1 MDKKKK
7 SHISLS
13 LSRFNVITTILKNKI
28 KNFKSVVFN
37 NKSVIE
43 NYFFMTILQILN
55 SFFYLLIYP
64 YLIRVL
70 GSEGYG
76 TFVFA
81 TSVAT
86 YFLFFINFGFDLP
99 ATKAIAENAENRY
112 NQRNIL
118 SCIFTSKSYL
128 FIISSLVFGILL
140 FTVPVFEKNKEVFLL
155 CFFNVYSF
163 VLFPQWYFQGIQKM
177 KIVTYIQLG
186 LKLASLPL
194 IFLLIK
200 SPQDLILYVFIIS
213 ITNIL
218 GSLIAYLI
226 IRLKYK
232 IDISWV
238 KPNRLKVWF
247 KESQPFFFSSLAGS
261 IKEYSIPIIIG
272 SFFGMKDVAIY
283 DLANKIIIVPRTIFM
298 GVNSAIFPKLIVN
311 IRNNLVKKI
320 IRTEFFVS
328 FSVVVVIIVFGKFI
342 VKFMGGSGMENSY
355 YLAVLLGFTVVSW
368 LVVGAFINFVFIPN
382 DKNYF
387 ITANQV
393 IAMVAFFIFCIGG
406 LMIYNNIIIFGVAM
420 ALSGMLEILYCVYI
434 TKKYQLLK

>member
-13 LSRFNVITTILKNKI
+13 LSRFSVITTILKNKI
-28 KNFKSVVFN
+28 KNLKSVVFN

-200 SPQDLILYVFIIS
+200 SPQDLILYVLIIS
-213 ITNIL
+213 CTSIL
-218 GSLIAYLI
+218 GSVIAYLL

-232 IDISWV
+232 INISWV

-320 IRTEFFVS
+320 IRIEFFVS
-328 FSVVVVIIVFGKFI
+328 FSVLVVIIVFGKFI
-342 VKFMGGSGMENSY
+342 VKFLGGSGMENSY

-434 TKKYQLLK
+434 TKKHQLLK

>member
-1 MDKKKK
+1 
-7 SHISLS
+7 
-13 LSRFNVITTILKNKI
+13 
-28 KNFKSVVFN
+28 
-37 NKSVIE
+37 
-43 NYFFMTILQILN
+43 MTILQILN

-99 ATKAIAENAENRY
+99 ATKAIAENVNNNIAK
-112 NQRNIL
+112 QDIL
-118 SCIFTSKSYL
+118 SCIFTSKNYL
-128 FIISSLVFGILL
+128 FLISSLFFGLLL

-155 CFFNVYSF
+155 CFLNIYTF
-163 VLFPQWYFQGIQKM
+163 VLFPQWFFQGIQKM
-177 KIVTYIQLG
+177 KVVTFIQLG

-194 IFLLIK
+194 IFLLVK
-200 SPQDLILYVFIIS
+200 SPQNLTLYVFI
-213 ITNIL
+213 TTL
-218 GSLIAYLI
+218 TTVVGGVIAYFI
-226 IRLKYK
+226 VRLKYK
-232 IDISWV
+232 IKIVLV
-238 KPNRLKVWF
+238 KPHRLKFWF
-247 KESQPFFFSSLAGS
+247 KHSQPFFLSSLAGS

-320 IRTEFFVS
+320 IRIEFFVS

-342 VKFMGGSGMENSY
+342 VKFLGGSGMENSY

-387 ITANQV
+387 ITANHV
-393 IAMVAFFIFCIGG
+393 IAMVTFFIFCIGG

-420 ALSGMLEILYCVYI
+420 ALSGMLEILYCAYI
-434 TKKYQLLK
+434 TKKHQLLK

>member
-1 MDKKKK
+1 M
-7 SHISLS
+7 
-13 LSRFNVITTILKNKI
+13 KNKI
-28 KNFKSVVFN
+28 KNLKSVVFN

-218 GSLIAYLI
+218 GSIIAYLI

-298 GVNSAIFPKLIVN
+298 SVNSAIFPKLIVN

-320 IRTEFFVS
+320 IRIEFFVS
-328 FSVVVVIIVFGKFI
+328 FSVVVVIMLFGKFI
-342 VKFMGGSGMENSY
+342 VKFLGGSGMENSY

-382 DKNYF
+382 NKNYF

-393 IAMVAFFIFCIGG
+393 IAMATFFIFCIGG
-406 LMIYNNIIIFGVAM
+406 LMIYKNIIIFGVAM

-434 TKKYQLLK
+434 TKKHQLLK

>member
-81 TSVAT
+81 TSIAT

-99 ATKAIAENAENRY
+99 AAKAIAENAGNRY
-112 NQRNIL
+112 NQRDIL

-128 FIISSLVFGILL
+128 FIISSLIFGILL

-200 SPQDLILYVFIIS
+200 SSQNLILYVFIIS

-226 IRLKYK
+226 IWLKYK

-247 KESQPFFFSSLAGS
+247 KESQPFFFSSLASS

-434 TKKYQLLK
+434 TKKHQLLK